1 MTIQSLPYQTFSG
14 MDYAISESL
23 GGIPPSPSS
32 YESRS
37 RYASGAPAQVNV
49 EGVDV
54 DTMRVIDLLLGQLEQ
69 LSYQLARTTAQT
81 EPLVAEASVEADTSV
96 SAASEADYQA
106 RFDAFVEMY
115 AQVRA
120 DVESAGLFDD
130 PYIASLDT
138 FAGMLF
144 DIAA

>member
-1 MTIQSLPYQTFSG
+1 MTIQSVPYQTFSG
-14 MDYAISESL
+14 MDHAISESL
-23 GGIPPSPSS
+23 GSVQASPSS
-32 YESRS
+32 YGSQPRHVP
-37 RYASGAPAQVNV
+37 ASVSV

-69 LSYQLARTTAQT
+69 LSYQLARMEAQT
-81 EPLVAEASVEADTSV
+81 EPAATEANVGAEISAGIASM
-96 SAASEADYQA
+96 EADYQA

-120 DVESAGLFDD
+120 DVESAGLIDD
-130 PYIASLDT
+130 PYVPASQ

-144 DIAA
+144 EIAA